1 MEWYNNELYHFG
13 IKGMK
18 WGVRRY
24 QNKDGTL
31 TPAGKKR
38 VSEEYKKYAAK
49 AQTDLENNYNNR
61 WLKAY
66 NKAADDM
73 NNGLT
78 DKYNSDYDKKL
89 GSKAK
94 DHDYF
99 NDDEY
104 NSGYEKLFNEQWT
117 KHYNQETA
125 REMMSNPNYKKAQ
138 KLCDK
143 YNMTSFDDLAKTNAE
158 AIKEMRKMMGG

>member
-1 MEWYNNELYHFG
+1 MYNNELTHYG
-13 IKGMK
+13 IKGQK
-18 WGVRRY
+18 WGIRRY

-31 TPAGKKR
+31 TPAGKKK
-38 VSEEYKKYAAK
+38 VSKEYKKLADK
-49 AQTDLENNYNNR
+49 AQQEADSKSSDRYI
-61 WLKAY
+61 KAY

-78 DKYNSDYDKKL
+78 DKYNADYDKKL

-94 DHDYF
+94 NHDYM

-104 NSGYEKLFNEQWT
+104 TKGYEKMFDDLLV
-117 KHYNQETA
+117 KHYNTA
-125 REMMSNPNYKKAQ
+125 LANDIKNNKNYQKAK

-143 YNMTSFDDLAKTNAE
+143 YNMTKFDDFARETEDL
-158 AIKEMRKMMGG
+158 IKQYE